1 MADFINSVIER
12 VAGED
17 LDLNR
22 AIQRIQE
29 QDSLLELEFL
39 DSAFQQIG
47 DNTLPPA
54 VVEALTIKR
63 SEMLLGMYSQSIGWA
78 RSLDKLQA
86 LVQEGFPGL
95 TISDKYKLK
104 QVMLARSRAL
114 AAANAN
120 ANANPAKPQ

>member
-12 VAGED
+12 VSGEE

-47 DNTLPPA
+47 DTTLPPA
-54 VVEALTIKR
+54 VIEALTIKR

-86 LVQEGFPGL
+86 LVKEGFPGL

-104 QVMLARSRAL
+104 QVMLARSRTLVAE
-114 AAANAN
+114 ND
-120 ANANPAKPQ
+120 QRS